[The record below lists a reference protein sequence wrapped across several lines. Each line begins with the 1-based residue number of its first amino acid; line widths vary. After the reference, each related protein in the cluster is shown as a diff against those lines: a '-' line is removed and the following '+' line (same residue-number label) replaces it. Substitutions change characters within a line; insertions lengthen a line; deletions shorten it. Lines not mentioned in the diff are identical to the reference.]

1 MDMITAVG
9 GMAAFCT
16 TISYLPQLN
25 KCWRTGH
32 AGDLSMT
39 MFMVLAAGVAL
50 WIAYGLL
57 KSDPVIVLANGV
69 SLVLLAGILYF
80 KVRQRGAPR
89 A

>member
-1 MDMITAVG
+1 MDIVTAVG
-9 GMAAFCT
+9 AMAAFCT
-16 TISYLPQLN
+16 TISYLPQLK

-57 KSDPVIVLANGV
+57 KSDPVIVFANAV
-69 SLVLLAGILYF
+69 SLVLLIGILYF
-80 KVRQRGAPR
+80 KIRDPR
-89 A
+89 ADPA